1 MSKIRIGVIC
11 PSEIAFRR
19 FMPALSKLD
28 DLAFAGVAIAS
39 DEEWNGDYSD
49 AVRESELSKAQNFID
64 QYGGKV
70 YESYTSLI
78 ADDSIDAVYLPLPPA
93 LHYSWGK
100 KVLEHNKHLFLEK
113 PSTTA
118 SADTLDL
125 VKLADVNEL
134 ALHENYMFVYHN
146 QIDVIRKII
155 ESGEIGDVRLY
166 RIAFGFPRRAAN
178 DFRYNKALGGGT
190 LLDNGGYTV
199 KLASILLGS
208 SAKVMC
214 SHLNYTDDFEV
225 DLYGSAT
232 MMNDEGVTAQ
242 LSFGMDNC
250 YKCDLEVWGSKGN
263 LFTNRI
269 FTAPDGFTPKLI
281 KKTGN
286 EPEITEDL
294 PVDSTFEKSIRYFC
308 ECINDTDERKSE
320 YDNLLR
326 QSALIEQIK
335 ENASWQY

>member
-1 MSKIRIGVIC
+1 MSRIQIGVIC

-28 DLAFAGVAIAS
+28 DFEFAGVAIAS

-49 AVRESELSKAQNFID
+49 AVRESELRKAQSFTEN
-64 QYGGKV
+64 YGGKI

-78 ADDSIDAVYLPLPPA
+78 EDDSIDAVYLPLPPA
-93 LHYSWGK
+93 LHYPWGK
-100 KVLEHNKHLFLEK
+100 KALVHNKHLFLEK
-113 PSTTA
+113 PSTTTY
-118 SADTLDL
+118 ADTLDL
-125 VKLADVNEL
+125 VKLAEEKEL
-134 ALHENYMFVYHN
+134 ALYENYMFVYHK

-166 RIAFGFPRRAAN
+166 RIAFGFPRRVAN

-199 KLASILLGS
+199 KLAAILLGS
-208 SAKVMC
+208 SAKVCC
-214 SHLNYTDDFEV
+214 SHLNYTDDVEV
-225 DLYGSAT
+225 DLFGTAT
-232 MMNDEGVTAQ
+232 MMNDDSVTAQ

-281 KKTGN
+281 KKIGN
-286 EPEITEDL
+286 ELERIEDL
-294 PVDSTFEKSIRYFC
+294 PVDSTFEKSIRFFW
-308 ECINDTDERKSE
+308 ECINDPDERKSE

-335 ENASWQY
+335 ENE